1 MNVRPPIR
9 VLSLGAGVQSTA
21 LLLMS
26 LRGELPR
33 LDHCIFAD
41 TRAEPPAV
49 YRHLEWLRS
58 ECERAGLPLHTV
70 SVGNLRADAIA
81 FRRQRYS
88 VDPTTGRKGYASIPL
103 FVLNRDGS
111 QGRIRRQCT
120 AEYKIAPIERFIRR
134 ELLGIAPGRPAPKRI
149 AVEQWL
155 GISADELRRARPP
168 SGKRRDGVAQPV
180 WWKTHTFPLVS
191 LVKWWG
197 MSDGGL
203 YGRPVPIPLSA
214 PWQWS
219 DGRYMDRGD
228 CVAWLRA
235 NYPDLAVPRSACVE
249 CPYRSDAEW
258 AAMKRDDP
266 ESFAIACASDDA
278 FRQADAEGQHS
289 RGVLIG
295 LPFVHRSMRPL
306 RNVDFDASNPPAGPL
321 PEQDENGDVLFGQ
334 AAGVECEGMCGV

>member
-1 MNVRPPIR
+1 MSVRPPIR
-9 VLSLGAGVQSTA
+9 VLSLGAGVQSSA

-41 TRAEPPAV
+41 TQAEPPAV
-49 YRHLEWLRS
+49 YRHLDWLRG
-58 ECERAGLPLHTV
+58 ECERAGLPLHMV
-70 SVGNLRADAIA
+70 SVGNLREDAIA

-103 FVLNRDGS
+103 FVLNPDGS

-120 AEYKIAPIERFIRR
+120 AEYKITPIEQFIRR

-155 GISADELRRARPP
+155 GISADELRRAQPP
-168 SGKRRDGVAQPV
+168 GGKKRDGVAQPV
-180 WWKTHTFPLVS
+180 WWKTHVFPLVS

-203 YGRPVPIPLSA
+203 YSQPVPIPLSGT
-214 PWQWS
+214 WQGS
-219 DGRYMDRGD
+219 AVRNMDRTA
-228 CVAWLRA
+228 CLTWLGA
-235 NYPDLAVPRSACVE
+235 NYPGLTFPRSACVE

-278 FRQADAEGQHS
+278 FRQADAEGQHA
-289 RGVLIG
+289 RGMLVG
-295 LPFVHRSMRPL
+295 QPFVHRSMRPL
-306 RNVDFDASNPPAGPL
+306 RDVDFDAPARPTGLL
-321 PEQDENGDVLFGQ
+321 PEQDEDGEVLFGQ
-334 AAGVECEGMCGV
+334 AADTECEGMCGV